1 MVAINTK
8 DDLMRLLKEDDE
20 LRALLR
26 EMVSETVLEI
36 QRDILNVQRETL
48 AEIRA
53 MRGDTNAIRDDMN
66 VMRGDTNAIRDD
78 MNVMRGDVG
87 HLVGDNL
94 ERKIGYRLPSL
105 LAHRLDLT
113 DLEVLLY
120 QEREVV
126 VDPELQEI
134 IAQAYGHKSIS
145 QGQRRRLLETDMI
158 VRARRPDNSLAFYPV
173 EASAAIG
180 VDDISRAEETAQ
192 ILTAITGIVAS
203 PVVCGYRLT
212 ADARDYNRTSEGR
225 RATVI
230 RIKQ

>member
-1 MVAINTK
+1 MVIINTK
-8 DDLMRLLKEDDE
+8 DDLMRLLKEDAE
-20 LRALLR
+20 LRALLQ
-26 EMVSETVLEI
+26 EVVSETVSEV

-53 MRGDTNAIRDDMN
+53 MRSDTNAIRDDMN
-66 VMRGDTNAIRDD
+66 VMRSDTNA
-78 MNVMRGDVG
+78 MRGDIG

-94 ERKIGYRLPSL
+94 ERKIGFRLPTM
-105 LAHRLDLT
+105 LAHRLELS
-113 DLEVLLY
+113 DLEILLY
-120 QEREVV
+120 QEREIIVA
-126 VDPELQEI
+126 PELQDV
-134 IAQAYGHKSIS
+134 IAEAYGDKSIS
-145 QGQRRRLLETDMI
+145 QSQRRRLLETDMI
-158 VRARRPDNSLAFYPV
+158 VRARRSNNNQTFYPV

-180 VDDISRAEETAQ
+180 VDDISRAEESAQ

-230 RIKQ
+230 RIKR

>member
-1 MVAINTK
+1 MVIINTK
-8 DDLMRLLKEDDE
+8 SDLMRLLKEDDE

-26 EMVSETVLEI
+26 EMVSETVSDVQKETLKV
-36 QRDILNVQRETL
+36 QRDIL

-53 MRGDTNAIRDDMN
+53 IRADTNSMRGDIS
-66 VMRGDTNAIRDD
+66 
-78 MNVMRGDVG
+78 

-94 ERKIGYRLPSL
+94 ERKMGFRLPAL
-105 LAHRLDLT
+105 LAHRLELS

-134 IAQAYGHKSIS
+134 MAQAYGRRFIS
-145 QGQRRRLLETDMI
+145 QGQRRRILETDMI
-158 VRARRPDNSLAFYPV
+158 VRARRPDDSLAFYPV

-180 VDDISRAEETAQ
+180 VDDISRAEESAQ
-192 ILTAITGIVAS
+192 ILETVTGMAAS

-212 ADARDYNRTSEGR
+212 ANARDYNRTSEGR
-225 RATVI
+225 RSTVI
-230 RIKQ
+230 RIKR

>member
-8 DDLMRLLKEDDE
+8 DDLMRLLRDDDE
-20 LRALLR
+20 VRELLR
-26 EMVSETVLEI
+26 EMVSETVLAI

-66 VMRGDTNAIRDD
+66 VMRGD
-78 MNVMRGDVG
+78 VG

-94 ERKIGYRLPSL
+94 ERKIGFRLPSL
-105 LAHRLDLT
+105 LAHRLELS
-113 DLEVLLY
+113 DLEVMLY
-120 QEREVV
+120 QEREIVV
-126 VDPELQEI
+126 GPELQEI
-134 IAQAYGHKSIS
+134 IAQAYGRGSIN

-158 VRARRPDNSLAFYPV
+158 VGARRPDNSLAFYPV

-192 ILTAITGIVAS
+192 ILTEITGMAAS
-203 PVVCGYRLT
+203 PIVCGYRLT
-212 ADARDYNRTSEGR
+212 ADAQDYNRTSEGR

-230 RIKQ
+230 RIKR

>member
-26 EMVSETVLEI
+26 EMVSETVLEV
-36 QRDILNVQRETL
+36 QRDILSVQRETL
-48 AEIRA
+48 AEIRT
-53 MRGDTNAIRDDMN
+53 MRSDTNSIRDDMN
-66 VMRGDTNAIRDD
+66 VMRGDTNSIRDD
-78 MNVMRGDVG
+78 VNVMRGDIG

-94 ERKIGYRLPSL
+94 ERKIGYRLPGL
-105 LAHRLDLT
+105 LAHRLELT

-120 QEREVV
+120 QERESV
-126 VDPELQEI
+126 VDAELQEVI
-134 IAQAYGHKSIS
+134 SQAYGRGSIN

-158 VRARRPDNSLAFYPV
+158 VRARRLDDNLAFYPV

-180 VDDISRAEETAQ
+180 VDDISRAEESAQ
-192 ILTAITGIVAS
+192 ILMAITGMDAS

-212 ADARDYNRTSEGR
+212 ADARDYNRASEGR
-225 RATVI
+225 RAMVI
-230 RIKQ
+230 RIRR

>member
-8 DDLMRLLKEDDE
+8 DDLMRLLRDDDE
-20 LRALLR
+20 VRELLR
-26 EMVSETVLEI
+26 EMVSETVLAI

-66 VMRGDTNAIRDD
+66 VMRGD
-78 MNVMRGDVG
+78 VG

-94 ERKIGYRLPSL
+94 ERKIGFRLPAL
-105 LAHRLDLT
+105 LAHRLELS
-113 DLEVLLY
+113 DLEVMLY
-120 QEREVV
+120 QEREIV
-126 VDPELQEI
+126 VDPELQEV
-134 IAQAYGHKSIS
+134 IAQAYGRGSIN
-145 QGQRRRLLETDMI
+145 QGQRRRLLESDMI
-158 VRARRPDNSLAFYPV
+158 ARARRPDYNLAFYPV
-173 EASAAIG
+173 EASVAIG

-192 ILTAITGIVAS
+192 ILTAITGMVAS
-203 PVVCGYRLT
+203 PIVCGYRLT

-230 RIKQ
+230 RIKR

>member
-1 MVAINTK
+1 MVIINTK
-8 DDLMRLLKEDDE
+8 DDLMRLLKEDVE
-20 LRALLR
+20 LRALLQ
-26 EMVSETVLEI
+26 EVVSESVSEVQKETLEI
-36 QRDILNVQRETL
+36 QRDTL

-53 MRGDTNAIRDDMN
+53 MRSDTNA
-66 VMRGDTNAIRDD
+66 MRGDI
-78 MNVMRGDVG
+78 G

-94 ERKIGYRLPSL
+94 ERKIGFRLPAL
-105 LAHRLDLT
+105 LAHRLELS
-113 DLEVLLY
+113 DLEILLY

-126 VDPELQEI
+126 VDPELQDVV
-134 IAQAYGHKSIS
+134 AQAYGRGSIN

-158 VRARRPDNSLAFYPV
+158 VRARRSDNNQTFYPV

-180 VDDISRAEETAQ
+180 VDDISRAEESAQ

-230 RIKQ
+230 RIKR

>member
-1 MVAINTK
+1 MAFINTK

-26 EMVSETVLEI
+26 EMVSETVSEI
-36 QRDILNVQRETL
+36 QRDLLSVQRETL

-53 MRGDTNAIRDDMN
+53 MRSDTNSIRDDMN
-66 VMRGDTNAIRDD
+66 VMRGDIGR
-78 MNVMRGDVG
+78 
-87 HLVGDNL
+87 LVGDNL
-94 ERKIGYRLPSL
+94 ERKIGFRLPGM
-105 LAHRLDLT
+105 LAHRLELS

-120 QEREVV
+120 QERAIV
-126 VDPELQEI
+126 VDPELQEVV
-134 IAQAYGHKSIS
+134 AQAYGRGSIN

-158 VRARRPDNSLAFYPV
+158 VRARRPDDNLAFYLV

-180 VDDISRAEETAQ
+180 VDDISRAEESAQ
-192 ILTAITGIVAS
+192 ILTAITDVAAI
-203 PVVCGYRLT
+203 PIVCGYRLT

-230 RIKQ
+230 RIKR